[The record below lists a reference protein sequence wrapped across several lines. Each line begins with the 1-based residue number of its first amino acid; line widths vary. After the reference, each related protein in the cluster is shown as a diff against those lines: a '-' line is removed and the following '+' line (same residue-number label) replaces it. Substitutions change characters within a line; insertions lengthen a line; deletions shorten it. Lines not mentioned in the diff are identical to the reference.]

1 MKNKIISFFLLIFL
15 VSFSVTAQDFS
26 NRGLVQIKEQT
37 ESLRLQWNKVFE
49 EALINKNF
57 TTLPIQRLQLEKILD
72 QHIQTFRQMMSQG
85 DERPLLVAVNNYL
98 QIQKQY
104 LKNTMVPAESLKT
117 TDIEGISRVNQQ
129 TAEFAQKER
138 VFLLEF
144 NNAVST
150 SNMDEGPTPKV
161 DNQEEENEDDMEEKR
176 NTERRGSV
184 IGDTPRMKK
193 KSKLPHEM
201 TEEERNPKK
210 NKRSKNKSNDETEE
224 E

>member
-1 MKNKIISFFLLIFL
+1 MSF
-15 VSFSVTAQDFS
+15 VSFSVIAQDFS

-37 ESLRLQWNKVFE
+37 ESLRLQWNKSFE
-49 EALINKNF
+49 DALINKNF
-57 TTLPIQRLQLEKILD
+57 TSLSPQRVQLEKVLD
-72 QHIQTFRQMMSQG
+72 QHIATFRQMIAQG

-104 LKNTMVPAESLKT
+104 LKNTMIPAEGLKSS
-117 TDIEGISRVNQQ
+117 DADGISKVNQQ

-138 VFLLEF
+138 VFLLEY

-150 SNMDEGPTPKV
+150 SNMDEGPAPKL

-184 IGDTPRMKK
+184 IGDSPRMKK
-193 KSKLPHEM
+193 KGKLPHEM

-210 NKRSKNKSNDETEE
+210 NKRSKTKTTEE
-224 E
+224 IEEE